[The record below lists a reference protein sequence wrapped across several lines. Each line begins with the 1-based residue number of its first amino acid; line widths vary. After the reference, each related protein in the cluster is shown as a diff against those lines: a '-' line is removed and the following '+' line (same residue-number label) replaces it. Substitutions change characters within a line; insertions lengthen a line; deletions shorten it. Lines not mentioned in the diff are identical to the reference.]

1 MSETVPLDS
10 VILPPVTL
18 PPVIFPDIVALSP
31 VISCAT
37 TELMTV
43 NPAID
48 RIAACENGRYCQ
60 YSDCIHSRVRGITN
74 IKSYIKLVI

>member
-18 PPVIFPDIVALSP
+18 PPVIFPDIVVLSP

-48 RIAACENGRYCQ
+48 RIAPARMA
-60 YSDCIHSRVRGITN
+60 DIAN
-74 IKSYIKLVI
+74 ILIVFIREYEGSLI

>member
-48 RIAACENGRYCQ
+48 RIAAARTA
-60 YSDCIHSRVRGITN
+60 DIAN
-74 IKSYIKLVI
+74 ILIVFIREYEGSLI